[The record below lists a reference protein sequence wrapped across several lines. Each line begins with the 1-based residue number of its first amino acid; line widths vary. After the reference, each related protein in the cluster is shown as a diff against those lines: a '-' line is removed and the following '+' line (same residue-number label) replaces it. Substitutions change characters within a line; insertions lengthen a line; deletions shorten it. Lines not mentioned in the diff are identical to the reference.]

1 MDYPKLLTSQ
11 SLIWITMPHQILRQ
25 SRLATLKSL
34 YPTSRRLVAISAVC
48 AMMALGAC
56 SGKKETPEP
65 VRSVKLIT
73 VGASDLNVQGEYA
86 AEVKAR
92 VESRLGFRVGGKIL
106 TRQAE
111 AGQRVQAGQVL
122 AEVDVQDYALA
133 AQAAQAQVIGAR
145 SQRDLA
151 AADYKRYEALL
162 AQNFISAA
170 ELERRSATLKA
181 AQATLDQAM
190 AQAQAQSNQAG
201 YAKLMV
207 STSGVITGVEAEPG
221 QVVSAGQ
228 PVVRFAQDGP
238 RDAVFAVPE
247 HVVGRLKLGQK
258 MTATLSSGHQTV
270 KGQVREIGASADP
283 VTRTFTVK
291 LGLENAESLP
301 LGITLNVHAPQL
313 AGSQTNVIKVPT
325 SALRQEGQQSAV
337 WVFDAAS
344 GTVTSQVVQ
353 VATADGNEVVIAAG
367 LKPGQQIVSAG
378 VHVLSP
384 GQKVTVYK
392 PEVATPPA
400 SK

>member
-1 MDYPKLLTSQ
+1 MQ
-11 SLIWITMPHQILRQ
+11 NSLLRQ
-25 SRLATLKSL
+25 STPLISFKSHAL
-34 YPTSRRLVAISAVC
+34 SRLVLALGLSCGVLF
-48 AMMALGAC
+48 LGAC
-56 SGKKETPEP
+56 SQKKETPEP
-65 VRSVKLIT
+65 IRSVKLMT

-86 AEVKAR
+86 AEVRAR
-92 VESRLGFRVGGKIL
+92 VETRLGFRVGGKIL
-106 TRQAE
+106 TRPAD

-133 AQAAQAQVIGAR
+133 AQAAQAQVLGAK

-181 AQATLDQAM
+181 AQAVLDQAL
-190 AQAQAQSNQAG
+190 AQAQSQSNQAS
-201 YAKLMV
+201 YAQLKA

-228 PVVRFAQDGP
+228 PVVRLAQDGP

-247 HVVGRLKLGQK
+247 HVVSRLKLGQK
-258 MTATLSSGHQTV
+258 MSATLGSSSQTV
-270 KGQVREIGASADP
+270 QGQVREIGASADP

-291 LGLENAESLP
+291 LGLEKAEALP
-301 LGITLNVHAPQL
+301 LGVTLNVHAPQL
-313 AGSQTNVIKVPT
+313 AGSQSNVIKVPT
-325 SALRQEGQQSAV
+325 SALRQEGQQTAV
-337 WVFDAAS
+337 WVFDANTS
-344 GTVTSQVVQ
+344 TVTTQVVQ
-353 VATADGNEVVIAAG
+353 VATADGNDVVIAAG

-384 GQKVTVYK
+384 GQKVTVYN
-392 PEVATPPA
+392 PAVITPPA

>member
-1 MDYPKLLTSQ
+1 MSHYDLC
-11 SLIWITMPHQILRQ
+11 Q
-25 SRLATLKSL
+25 SRPAVQKEAHSKGYFLFA
-34 YPTSRRLVAISAVC
+34 ASAV
-48 AMMALGAC
+48 AAALLLSAC
-56 SGKKETPEP
+56 SPKKETPEP

-92 VESRLGFRVGGKIL
+92 IESRLGFRVGGKMIQ
-106 TRQAE
+106 RQAE
-111 AGQRVQAGQVL
+111 AGQRVKAGQVL
-122 AEVDVQDYALA
+122 AEIDVQDYALA

-151 AADYKRYEALL
+151 AADFKRYEALL

-181 AQATLDQAM
+181 AQATLDQAL
-190 AQAQAQSNQAG
+190 AQAQSQSNQAS
-201 YAKLMV
+201 YAKLMAT
-207 STSGVITGVEAEPG
+207 TSGVVTSVEAEPG

-228 PVVRFAQDGP
+228 PVVRFAHDGP

-258 MTATLSSGHQTV
+258 MTATLGNGQQTLQ
-270 KGQVREIGASADP
+270 GQVREVGASADP

-291 LGLENAESLP
+291 LGLEKAEALP
-301 LGITLNVHAPQL
+301 LGVTLNVHAPQL
-313 AGSQTNVIKVPT
+313 AGSQANVIKVPT
-325 SALRQEGQQSAV
+325 SALRQEGQQTAV
-337 WVFDAAS
+337 WVFDVAS
-344 GTVTSQVVQ
+344 STVISQAVQ
-353 VATADGNEVVIAAG
+353 VATADGNEVVIASG

-392 PEVATPPA
+392 PEAIAPA
-400 SK
+400 VGK

>member
-1 MDYPKLLTSQ
+1 
-11 SLIWITMPHQILRQ
+11 MPHLFSCHR
-25 SRLATLKSL
+25 RPATLKTTI
-34 YPTSRRLVAISAVC
+34 PVGRLMLSMGVLSVLL
-48 AMMALGAC
+48 ALGAC
-56 SGKKETPEP
+56 SGKKETAEP
-65 VRSVKLIT
+65 IRSVKLIT

-92 VESRLGFRVGGKIL
+92 VESRLAFRVGGKIL
-106 TRQAE
+106 VRQAE

-181 AQATLDQAM
+181 AQASLDQAL
-190 AQAQAQSNQAG
+190 AQAQSQSNQAG
-201 YAKLMV
+201 YAKLMAA
-207 STSGVITGVEAEPG
+207 TSGVITGIEAEPG

-258 MTATLSSGHQTV
+258 MTASLSSGNQTV
-270 KGQVREIGASADP
+270 QGQVREIGASADP

-291 LGLENAESLP
+291 LGLEKSEALP
-301 LGITLNVHAPQL
+301 LGITLNVHAPHL
-313 AGSQTNVIKVPT
+313 AGSQPNVIKVPT

-344 GTVTSQVVQ
+344 STVTSQMVQ
-353 VATADGNEVVIAAG
+353 VATADGNEVVIASG

-392 PEVATPPA
+392 PEATTPPV

>member
-1 MDYPKLLTSQ
+1 MSHHD
-11 SLIWITMPHQILRQ
+11 LRQ
-25 SRLATLKSL
+25 SRPAVQQEAHPKGYFLFA
-34 YPTSRRLVAISAVC
+34 VSAV
-48 AMMALGAC
+48 AAALLLSAC
-56 SGKKETPEP
+56 SPKKETPEP

-92 VESRLGFRVGGKIL
+92 IESRLGFRVGGKMIQ
-106 TRQAE
+106 RQAE
-111 AGQRVQAGQVL
+111 AGQRVKAGQVL
-122 AEVDVQDYALA
+122 AEIDVQDYALA

-151 AADYKRYEALL
+151 AADFKRYEALL

-181 AQATLDQAM
+181 AQATLDQAL
-190 AQAQAQSNQAG
+190 AQAQSQSNQAS
-201 YAKLMV
+201 YAKLMAT
-207 STSGVITGVEAEPG
+207 TSGVITSVEAEPG

-258 MTATLSSGHQTV
+258 MTATLGNGQQTLQ
-270 KGQVREIGASADP
+270 GQVREVGASADP

-291 LGLENAESLP
+291 LGLEKAEALP
-301 LGITLNVHAPQL
+301 LGVTLNVHAPQL
-313 AGSQTNVIKVPT
+313 AGSQANVIKVPT
-325 SALRQEGQQSAV
+325 SALRQEGQQTAV
-337 WVFDAAS
+337 WVFDVAS
-344 GTVTSQVVQ
+344 SAVISQVVQ
-353 VATADGNEVVIAAG
+353 VATADGNEVVIASG

-392 PEVATPPA
+392 PDAIAPA
-400 SK
+400 VGK

>member
-1 MDYPKLLTSQ
+1 MSHYDLC
-11 SLIWITMPHQILRQ
+11 Q
-25 SRLATLKSL
+25 SRPAVQKEAHSKGYFLFA
-34 YPTSRRLVAISAVC
+34 ASAV
-48 AMMALGAC
+48 AAALLLSAC
-56 SGKKETPEP
+56 SPKKETPEP

-92 VESRLGFRVGGKIL
+92 IESRLGFRVGGKMIQ
-106 TRQAE
+106 RQAE
-111 AGQRVQAGQVL
+111 AGQRVKAGQVL
-122 AEVDVQDYALA
+122 AEIDVQDYALA

-151 AADYKRYEALL
+151 AADFKRYEALL

-181 AQATLDQAM
+181 AQATLDQAL
-190 AQAQAQSNQAG
+190 AQAQSQSNQAS
-201 YAKLMV
+201 YAKLMAT
-207 STSGVITGVEAEPG
+207 TSGVVTSVEAEPG

-228 PVVRFAQDGP
+228 PVVRFAHDGP

-258 MTATLSSGHQTV
+258 MTATLGNGQQTLQ
-270 KGQVREIGASADP
+270 GQVREVGASADP

-291 LGLENAESLP
+291 LGVEKAEALP
-301 LGITLNVHAPQL
+301 LGVTLNVHAPQL
-313 AGSQTNVIKVPT
+313 AGSQANVIKVPT
-325 SALRQEGQQSAV
+325 SALRQEGQQTAV
-337 WVFDAAS
+337 WVFDVAS
-344 GTVTSQVVQ
+344 STVISQAVQ
-353 VATADGNEVVIAAG
+353 VATADGNEVVIASG

-392 PEVATPPA
+392 PEAIAPA
-400 SK
+400 VGK

>member
-1 MDYPKLLTSQ
+1 
-11 SLIWITMPHQILRQ
+11 MPHHVLRQ
-25 SRLATLKSL
+25 TLSAPLKTTF
-34 YPTSRRLVAISAVC
+34 PQGRRLLSLVALSA
-48 AMMALGAC
+48 AMALGAC
-56 SGKKETPEP
+56 SGKKESPEP
-65 VRSVKLIT
+65 IRAVKLIT

-86 AEVKAR
+86 AEIKAR

-106 TRQAE
+106 VRQAE

-122 AEVDVQDYALA
+122 AEVDVQDYALG

-181 AQATLDQAM
+181 AQASLDQAL
-190 AQAQAQSNQAG
+190 AQAQTQSNQAG
-201 YAKLMV
+201 YAKLMAT
-207 STSGVITGVEAEPG
+207 TSGVITGVEAEPG

-258 MTATLSSGHQTV
+258 MTASLSSGNQTV
-270 KGQVREIGASADP
+270 QGQVREIGASADP

-291 LGLENAESLP
+291 LGLEKSEALP
-301 LGITLNVHAPQL
+301 LGITLNVHAPHL
-313 AGSQTNVIKVPT
+313 AGCQPKVIKVPT

-344 GTVTSQVVQ
+344 STVTSQMVQ
-353 VATADGNEVVIAAG
+353 VATADGNEVVIASG

-384 GQKVTVYK
+384 GQKVTVYN
-392 PEVATPPA
+392 PASITPPA

>member
-1 MDYPKLLTSQ
+1 
-11 SLIWITMPHQILRQ
+11 MPHPILRQ
-25 SRLATLKSL
+25 TPPATSKPPQPLGRS
-34 YPTSRRLVAISAVC
+34 LVAVGALAAVL
-48 AMMALGAC
+48 ALGAC
-56 SGKKETPEP
+56 SGKKATPEP
-65 VRSVKLIT
+65 IRSVKLIT
-73 VGASDLNVQGEYA
+73 VGASDVNVQGEYA

-106 TRQAE
+106 VRQAE

-181 AQATLDQAM
+181 AQATLDQAL
-190 AQAQAQSNQAG
+190 AQAQSQSNQAA
-201 YAKLMV
+201 YAKL
-207 STSGVITGVEAEPG
+207 TAPTAGVITGIEAEPG
-221 QVVSAGQ
+221 QVVSTGQ
-228 PVVRFAQDGP
+228 AVVRFAQEGP

-247 HVVGRLKLGQK
+247 HVVSRLKLGQK
-258 MTATLSSGHQTV
+258 MTATLSNGQQNLS
-270 KGQVREIGASADP
+270 GQVREIGASADP
-283 VTRTFTVK
+283 ATRTFTVK
-291 LGLENAESLP
+291 LGLVKAENLP

-313 AGSQTNVIKVPT
+313 AGSQSNVIKVPT

-337 WVFDAAS
+337 WVFDPAS
-344 GTVTSQVVQ
+344 STVSSQAVQ
-353 VATADGNEVVIAAG
+353 VATADGNEVVIATG
-367 LKPGQQIVSAG
+367 LKAGQQIVSAG

-392 PEVATPPA
+392 PEVTPAPE